1 MVKIAWGINYTVVL
15 ICNRDDRSNQ
25 NLHFQGT
32 SRRLLL
38 EMVTI
43 HYTYRGVAVD
53 GEKGEGANVM
63 VGHENEGQTFKVDR
77 KVGSKL

>member
-1 MVKIAWGINYTVVL
+1 MLKIAWGIHYTVGL

-53 GEKGEGANVM
+53 GEKGEEANFM
-63 VGHENEGQTFKVDR
+63 VGHENEGQALKVDR